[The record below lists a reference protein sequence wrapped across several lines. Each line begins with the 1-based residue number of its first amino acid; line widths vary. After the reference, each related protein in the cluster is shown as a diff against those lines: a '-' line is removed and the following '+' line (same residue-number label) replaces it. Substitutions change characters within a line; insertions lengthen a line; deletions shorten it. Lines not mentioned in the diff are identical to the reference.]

1 MAKFNH
7 MFDVAFTLVS
17 GEEDYS
23 KISAAE
29 LINALK
35 KRVVALEFMHEAD
48 ALEAFG
54 YSDSYE
60 IE

>member
-1 MAKFNH
+1 
-7 MFDVAFTLVS
+7 
-17 GEEDYS
+17 
-23 KISAAE
+23 
-29 LINALK
+29 
-35 KRVVALEFMHEAD
+35 VALEFMHEAD